1 MSDGLKRWEQRL
13 KNVPQKVR
21 ARVREAIVQGAD
33 EIVTAQKRF
42 APVKTG
48 KLRDSITATI
58 GGQAPKYSQFGR
70 MGGKGDADLTAAIT
84 VGNSEVRYAHL
95 VEFGSAPHI
104 AGGKFKGADHPG
116 TTAQPFFYT
125 GYRMVRRK
133 VKSRITRAVSK
144 GIKEA

>member
-1 MSDGLKRWEQRL
+1 MSQGLKRWEQRL
-13 KNVPQKVR
+13 KNIPKTVR
-21 ARVREAIVQGAD
+21 ARVREAIHQGAA
-33 EIVTAQKRF
+33 EIVSAQKRL
-42 APVKTG
+42 APVRTG

-70 MGGKGDADLTAAIT
+70 MGGKGDADLTAVIT

-104 AGGKFKGADHPG
+104 AGGRFKGADHPG
-116 TTAQPFFYT
+116 TTAQPFFYP
-125 GYRMVRRK
+125 GYRMVRRR
-133 VKSRITRAVSK
+133 VKSRITRAVNK